1 MSQIFSNLDPQ
12 YIAKR
17 NLMGSGKYNGAYYYS
32 QEIVA
37 NIIPNVK
44 TNRNWVTINIPGCGF
59 DNSIVFIHSGIDP
72 IGPYMWLRNYA
83 NLVLVC
89 FKPEMV
95 EACQRFGKAI
105 YLPLSVDVEY
115 VKKFKYD
122 GEMDP
127 RPCYVGNK
135 WGYKANDLAKYLP
148 DDCVQYS
155 NMPREDILANMARHS
170 GKVYAVGRCAIE
182 ALVLGKEL
190 GMCDSRF
197 PDTSVW
203 KILDNR
209 DAAKMLQEELDKIDG
224 KC

>member
-1 MSQIFSNLDPQ
+1 MSQIFSHLDPQ

-17 NLMGSGKYNGAYYYS
+17 NLMAGGKYNGAYYYS
-32 QEIVA
+32 KEIVE

-44 TNRNWVTINIPGCGF
+44 TKRNWVTINIPGYGF

-72 IGPYMWLRNYA
+72 IGPYMWLKNYS
-83 NLVLVC
+83 NLVIVC
-89 FKPEMV
+89 FKPEML
-95 EACQRFGKAI
+95 EICRRFGKTV

-115 VKKFKYD
+115 VSKFKYE
-122 GEMDP
+122 GEMDSRP
-127 RPCYVGNK
+127 RYVGNK

-148 DDCVQYS
+148 KDCVHY
-155 NMPREDILANMARHS
+155 NGLPREELLTKMARHS

-190 GMCDSRF
+190 GMCDSRW

-209 DAAKMLQEELDKIDG
+209 DAAKILQEELDKIDG
-224 KC
+224 RN